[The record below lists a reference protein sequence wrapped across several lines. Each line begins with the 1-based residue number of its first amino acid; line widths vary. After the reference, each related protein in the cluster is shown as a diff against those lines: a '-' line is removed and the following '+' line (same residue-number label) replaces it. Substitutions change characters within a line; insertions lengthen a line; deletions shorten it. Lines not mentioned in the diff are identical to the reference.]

1 MTMLTQAAASVLA
14 RGAALQPAAWDLKT
28 FLTNA
33 KTYITDAGGLLLML
47 VGTAALIWGGVRL
60 VQKLMAGQQGGAQI
74 SWATIL
80 LLILAGGALMTGG
93 ISLMT
98 TIGGGGETTIRDLG
112 GGAALLPL
120 LGI

>member
-1 MTMLTQAAASVLA
+1 MTMISQGAAWALT
-14 RGAALQPAAWDLKT
+14 RGATLQPAAWDLRA

-33 KTYITDAGGLLLML
+33 KSYITDAGGLLLML
-47 VGTAALIWGGVRL
+47 IGTAALIWGGIRL

-74 SWATIL
+74 SWATII
-80 LLILAGGALMTGG
+80 LLILVGGALMTGG

-98 TIGGGGETTIRDLG
+98 TVGGGGETTIRDLG